1 MCQPLLPFHTA
12 MSLADQMYLRHH
24 LEPTDIYSVYISKV
38 YATGT
43 LLSSILF
50 FIPSEV
56 AVISPSRSDYQNR
69 YQRRLNLLHIIKEL
83 KNNNKLDEEGLLV
96 L

>member
-1 MCQPLLPFHTA
+1 M
-12 MSLADQMYLRHH
+12 
-24 LEPTDIYSVYISKV
+24 
-38 YATGT
+38 
-43 LLSSILF
+43 LF

-69 YQRRLNLLHIIKEL
+69 YQRHLNLLHIIKEL